1 MTSVA
6 QAGFSSGFGDGG
18 PKCQI
23 DKVKLM
29 DFHGGLVMFLHG
41 ERPKHSSIWLNWH
54 HGEPFEICGHDVN
67 PHDIVLYE
75 VGSDHW
81 HAIIGLDSAA
91 EESEGG
97 LCRVQAA
104 FHKHPR

>member
-1 MTSVA
+1 
-6 QAGFSSGFGDGG
+6 
-18 PKCQI
+18 
-23 DKVKLM
+23 M

-81 HAIIGLDSAA
+81 HAIIGLDSA
-91 EESEGG
+91 EESVKVASVEYKLHFINTHGEGDSA
-97 LCRVQAA
+97 L
-104 FHKHPR
+104 